1 MTAYSAASDATTVYP
16 RRLKMGIAGIGQGG
30 GGMLPAMASMPQ
42 LQLVAGADINP
53 VTRERFQGRYPDAR
67 VYPTVAA
74 LCADPDVDAIWV
86 SSPNR
91 FHCEHAVEA
100 LQQGKHVV
108 VEKPMAV
115 SLEEADRMIGAA
127 AHNGVK
133 LIAGHTNSFELH
145 IRAMRK
151 VINSGRLGKLCAV
164 HISSYT
170 DWMLRARTPDEL
182 DPNQGGGIPWRQGP
196 HQIDVVRLLGGGL
209 LRSVR
214 GTTGD
219 WLRERR
225 VPGYQ
230 SAFLEFEDRASATIL
245 HNGYG
250 YFMTSELFPWLPE
263 GRRYSYAER
272 AEIRT
277 SIRSG
282 TRDEETEKQAF
293 RIGGARDPNIRRE
306 AAAAEP
312 KPWEPADL
320 GMVIVSCERGDMRH
334 SKYGLY
340 LYADAGRF
348 EIPLVGNWAAGVQEH
363 RAELEEL
370 YGAAVLGKP
379 VYHSGEWGAA
389 TLEACIAMIE
399 SARERRE
406 VLLHRQVAMPVDYDA
421 DLALPPEEPVTF
433 TQIATS

>member
-1 MTAYSAASDATTVYP
+1 MAAETATVYA

-42 LQLVAGADINP
+42 LELVAGADINP
-53 VTRERFQGRYPDAR
+53 LTRERFQAVYPDTR
-67 VYPTVAA
+67 VYPTVAE
-74 LCADPDVDAIWV
+74 LCADPNVEAIWV

-91 FHCEHAVEA
+91 FHCEHAIEA
-100 LQQGKHVV
+100 LQHGKHVV

-115 SLEEADRMIGAA
+115 SLEEADRMLDAGSR
-127 AHNGVK
+127 NGVK

-151 VINSGRLGKLCAV
+151 VIDSGRLGKFCAV
-164 HISSYT
+164 QITSYT

-214 GTTGD
+214 GTVGT
-219 WLRERR
+219 WLPERR

-230 SAFLEFEDRASATIL
+230 SAFFEFEDGASATIL

-250 YFMTSELFPWLPE
+250 YFMTPELFPWLPE
-263 GRRYSYAER
+263 SRRYTYAER
-272 AEIRT
+272 AEIRR
-277 SIRSG
+277 SIRDA
-282 TRDEETEKQAF
+282 TRDEESEKQAF
-293 RIGGARDPNIRRE
+293 RIGGARDPNARRRTE
-306 AAAAEP
+306 PQEP
-312 KPWEPADL
+312 KPWDPADL
-320 GMVIVSCERGDMRH
+320 GMVVVSCDRGDLRH
-334 SKYGLY
+334 SKHGLY
-340 LYADAGRF
+340 VYADNGRF
-348 EIPLVGNWAAGVQEH
+348 EIPLAGAWAGMQEH

-370 YGAAVLGKP
+370 YDSVVRGRP

-406 VLLHRQVAMPVDYDA
+406 VLLRRQIAMPADYDA
-421 DLALPPEEPVTF
+421 ELALPSEQPVTS
-433 TQIATS
+433 TREATSNP